1 MIIKVTP
8 NSELYEKAKKMFTV
22 ENKDLIR
29 KERMLKRPLP
39 RMKRINLYSKDKE
52 GNIYL
57 PN

>member
-1 MIIKVTP
+1 MIIKVEP
-8 NSELYEKAKKMFTV
+8 NTELRTKAKKMFTV

-39 RMKRINLYSKDKE
+39 WLKRINLYSKDRA